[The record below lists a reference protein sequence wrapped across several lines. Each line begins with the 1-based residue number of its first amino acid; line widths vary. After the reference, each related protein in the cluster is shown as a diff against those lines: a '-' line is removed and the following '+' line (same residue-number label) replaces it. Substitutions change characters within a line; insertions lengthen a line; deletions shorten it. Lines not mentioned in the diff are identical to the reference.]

1 MLSAGLAGIGA
12 AFVVGS
18 IARGIVLELW
28 FLRIIVTDGPSPR
41 FEQLLLPSWLVGAY
55 VAGRLGGLRAIGVV
69 ALYTVAALSVTVF
82 LAYEG
87 SIQCALV
94 PRVCPITADL
104 EPIARMAAWIV
115 LGLVLGAALARLIHV
130 RIPIRRGLAAVSIF
144 ALGNLVLIPIFMVA
158 RYTVCFSLDFIV
170 QCGWQEDLLSASG
183 WIAEGVLAGIVL
195 ARLGGRSMEAVGLG
209 GLLALAYLPAPFH
222 QLGMALGE
230 SLIRGLAF
238 AGPLLGMLA
247 FMLVAVI
254 LRASRAIAPKRSRSD
269 IARPTGSYSRWQ
281 PRDSPG
287 AKHCGPVF

>member
-18 IARGIVLELW
+18 IANGIVLELW
-28 FLRIIVTDGPSPR
+28 FLRVIVTDGPSPR
-41 FEQLLLPSWLVGAY
+41 FEQLLLPAWLVGSY

-69 ALYTVAALSVTVF
+69 ALYTVAAVAVTV
-82 LAYEG
+82 LRAYEG
-87 SIQCALV
+87 PIQCALV
-94 PRVCPITADL
+94 PRVCPIAADL
-104 EPIARMAAWIV
+104 EPVARIAAWSV
-115 LGLVLGAALARLIHV
+115 LGLVPGAVLARLIHV
-130 RIPIRRGLAAVSIF
+130 RIPVRRGLAAVSVF
-144 ALGNLVLIPIFMVA
+144 ALGTLVVSFIFMVA
-158 RYTVCFSLDFIV
+158 RYTVCFSPDFIV

-195 ARLGGRSMEAVGLG
+195 ARLGGRSVEAVGLG

-247 FMLVAVI
+247 FVLVTVA
-254 LRASRAIAPKRSRSD
+254 LRASRAIAPKRAP
-269 IARPTGSYSRWQ
+269 I
-281 PRDSPG
+281 
-287 AKHCGPVF
+287 